1 MYETIPSTQELT
13 RVTSLGKT
21 RGHKKSTNDITT
33 RGSQTIELAPNSVN
47 ILDDPLNEGATDG
60 IAENYF
66 SGSSIG
72 IVHAQ
77 GTKLNQ
83 EITQGDYE
91 ILLTRKL

>member
-1 MYETIPSTQELT
+1 M
-13 RVTSLGKT
+13 
-21 RGHKKSTNDITT
+21 
-33 RGSQTIELAPNSVN
+33 
-47 ILDDPLNEGATDG
+47 DDPLNEGATDG
-60 IAENYF
+60 IVENYF

-83 EITQGDYE
+83 EITQGDYK